1 MPRYR
6 YLCKECDNEQII
18 FHLFDDTPDLKCKT
32 CECVDSLEKQIT
44 SPTYFKS
51 FTETAKRVVGD
62 VTEEYIEKNRE
73 ILEEEKQKAKEEVY
87 EPS

>member
-1 MPRYR
+1 VPRYR
-6 YLCKECDNEQII
+6 YLCKECDNEQIV
-18 FHLFDDTPDLKCKT
+18 FHLFDEIPVLKCKM
-32 CECVDSLEKQIT
+32 CESADSLEKLIT
-44 SPTYFKS
+44 SPLYFKPRS
-51 FTETAKRVVGD
+51 ETTNQVVGD